1 MGVVLTPLSTDAD
14 SLPFL
19 SSRFASLETRNR
31 CNNNHQR
38 SFLIETDAVQ
48 IHKSY
53 SGCYMPWFDFSSA
66 SVSYYLLIYL
76 LTNVD
81 VNVIDVDIPP
91 LAPFRTVPQRCCH
104 LQRDAHSLDQ
114 ECLQCCLKQT
124 DVLAP
129 KQTFQR

>member
-1 MGVVLTPLSTDAD
+1 MVLTPLSTDAD

-81 VNVIDVDIPP
+81 VNVIDVDIPHWP
-91 LAPFRTVPQRCCH
+91 PSEQ
-104 LQRDAHSLDQ
+104 
-114 ECLQCCLKQT
+114 CLRGAVICNET
-124 DVLAP
+124 PTRWIRSVFSAV
-129 KQTFQR
+129 